1 MTLVTGNHSMTPQE
15 PNMPAIRDV
24 GPYITRNT
32 SKGAMVVETERVFS
46 ALASGETIDQ
56 VREAVLNGTLLPQA
70 SRTNRETIW
79 DRIHYRYLAHHID
92 WIISSFVE
100 ALDVGP
106 HSRECV
112 SLCHLH
118 YALRDH
124 LTFDFVT
131 EVLWHRGY

>member
-1 MTLVTGNHSMTPQE
+1 M
-15 PNMPAIRDV
+15 I
-24 GPYITRNT
+24 
-32 SKGAMVVETERVFS
+32 VETGKVFS
-46 ALASGETIDQ
+46 TLASGGTIDQ
-56 VREAVLNGTLLPQA
+56 VREAVLSGTLLPQA
-70 SRTNRETIW
+70 SRTNRESIW
-79 DRIHYRYLAHHID
+79 DRIHYRYLAHRVD

-100 ALDVGP
+100 AIDMGP
-106 HSRECV
+106 HSREFV